1 MKVEHKYHN
10 LDGLRGLAAL
20 SVVLLHYVLV
30 FAPFLIGAYATQRH
44 TRFDR
49 LIATT
54 PLQLPTAG
62 DFAVC
67 IFFVL
72 SGFVLSLS
80 FFKHRKVSVL
90 TSAAARRY
98 FRLAIPAFGSIMLGY
113 VVLRFGLMFIHQ
125 AAVFSQAT
133 NSFVGSYWNLP
144 AHLGRAFFEG
154 VYGVWFGKYSTAG
167 SYNPVLWTMHLEL
180 FGSFLLFLFLALFG
194 NLRNRWLF
202 YGIFGLVFLK
212 TYYLCFILGIALCD
226 LSLNTKVLSAIRAR
240 YLWAALPVG
249 LFLGNWITSGIY
261 PTIYLRMH
269 LPFFSDAQLQPFAHV
284 IGAGIV
290 VLAVLRLQPL
300 SRLLETRP
308 LQYLGRV
315 SFALYLTHFI
325 VLSSLASF
333 VFYKMYPSYGYK
345 LALVA
350 TFAIAWPV
358 TFGIASIFTRYID
371 VSAIVWSKKIGNRL
385 VSDQSL
391 RFEWNSKRLR
401 LPGKLNPLKPIVSS
415 KPLPLPKS
423 LADES

>member
-1 MKVEHKYHN
+1 

-20 SVVLLHYVLV
+20 SVMLLHYVLV
-30 FAPFLIGAYATQRH
+30 FAPFLIGAFATQRH
-44 TRFDR
+44 THFDR

-80 FFKHRKVSVL
+80 FFKHRNVNVL
-90 TSAAARRY
+90 ISAAARRY

-113 VVLRFGLMFIHQ
+113 VALRLGLIFIHQ

-133 NSFVGSYWNLP
+133 SFVGFFWNIP
-144 AHLGRAFFEG
+144 AHLGRAVFEG
-154 VYGVWFGKYSTAG
+154 VYNIWFGRYSTAG
-167 SYNPVLWTMHLEL
+167 SYNPVLWTMHFEL
-180 FGSFLLFLFLALFG
+180 FGSFLLFLFLGLFG

-202 YGIFGLVFLK
+202 YGVFGLVFLK
-212 TYYLCFILGIALCD
+212 TYFLCFILGIALCD
-226 LSLNTKVLSAIRAR
+226 LSLNTKVLSAVRPH

-249 LFLGNWITSGIY
+249 LFLGNWVTSGIY
-261 PTIYLRMH
+261 PTIYLHMH

-284 IGAGIV
+284 VGAAIV

-308 LQYLGRV
+308 FQYLGRV

-325 VLSSLASF
+325 VMSSLASF
-333 VFYKMYPSYGYK
+333 VFYKIYPLYGYRF
-345 LALVA
+345 ALLA

-358 TFGIASIFTRYID
+358 TFGLASLFTRYVD
-371 VSAIVWSKKIGNRL
+371 VPAIALSKKIGNRL
-385 VSDQSL
+385 VSDQPL
-391 RFEWNSKRLR
+391 RFEWKSKRLR

-415 KPLPLPKS
+415 KPLPNS
-423 LADES
+423 LADEN